1 MASSEHQNL
10 SFLSPFLHYLAEVGK
25 EGDSLPPLTTISEHL
40 GISLASLREQLE
52 VARAL
57 GLVEVRPR
65 VGVRVL
71 PYSLKPALLQS
82 AGFAIQMDE
91 TRFAQFSDL
100 RKQVE
105 AGFWYQGILSM
116 SPADRH
122 SLLSLVERAEEKLRR
137 NPPQLPHEEHREL
150 HLSMYRKLNNPF
162 VLGILEAYWDLYEAI
177 GLAYYTDINYLCR
190 VWDYHRRMV
199 EAILNENLDLGFQ
212 LLMEHAGL
220 LTQRQHPDIAPR
232 FE

>member
-1 MASSEHQNL
+1 MILPERQNL
-10 SFLSPFLHYLAEVGK
+10 TFLSPFLKYLATIQK
-25 EGDSLPPLTTISEHL
+25 EGDSLPPLTVISEQL

-65 VGVRVL
+65 VGIRIL

-91 TRFAQFSDL
+91 AYFSQFSDL

-105 AGFWYQGILSM
+105 AGFWYQGVRSM
-116 SPADRH
+116 SPADRQ
-122 SLLSLVERAEEKLRR
+122 LLLTLVERAEEKL
-137 NPPQLPHEEHREL
+137 NGTSPQIPHEEHREL

-162 VLGILEAYWDLYEAI
+162 VMGVLEAYWDLYEAV
-177 GLAYYTDINYLCR
+177 GLAYYTDMTYLCR
-190 VWDYHRRMV
+190 VWNYHRRMV
-199 EAILNENLDLGFQ
+199 EAILNDDLDLGFQ

-220 LTQRQHPDIAPR
+220 LTERQRPDVVPR